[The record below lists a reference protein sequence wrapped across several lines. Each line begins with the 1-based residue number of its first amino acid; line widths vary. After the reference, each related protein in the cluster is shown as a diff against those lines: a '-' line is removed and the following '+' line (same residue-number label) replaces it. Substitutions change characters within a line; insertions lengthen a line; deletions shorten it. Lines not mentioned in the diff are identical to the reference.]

1 MQTAFALMQPFAS
14 EDFIQ
19 EFENY
24 LGVPSFGEIFVGDV
38 DYVSDFSNYEWGVLD
53 FPLFFQAREV
63 FAHDASFTTVKSI
76 FDQDSKYND
85 VNHLVTSSTT
95 TIAID
100 SSAWLMTTTRSCVLR

>member
-1 MQTAFALMQPFAS
+1 MIDIEHAK
-14 EDFIQ
+14 Q

-63 FAHDASFTTVKSI
+63 FAHDASFHR
-76 FDQDSKYND
+76 QP
-85 VNHLVTSSTT
+85 
-95 TIAID
+95 
-100 SSAWLMTTTRSCVLR
+100 RSR